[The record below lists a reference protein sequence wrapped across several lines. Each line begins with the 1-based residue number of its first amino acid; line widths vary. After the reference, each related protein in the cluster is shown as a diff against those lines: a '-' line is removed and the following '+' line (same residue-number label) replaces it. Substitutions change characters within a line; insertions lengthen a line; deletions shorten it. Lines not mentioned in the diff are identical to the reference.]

1 MTFIDAIKAGFKNFA
16 NFKGT
21 ASRSEF
27 WYWVLFTTLVG
38 LVLDQIDNLSGLTA
52 NAGMGLSSISSLVF
66 LVPNISII
74 FRRLHD
80 AGFSGWLY
88 AINLVPF
95 AAAAWLAVTFVTEY
109 QARALPLEPGA
120 MGAAIEEF
128 ALTQSGPIYDA
139 IVAGAFSGS
148 ASAFFTLLFTG
159 IAVVV
164 ASIFFYTRP
173 TKTAEQGNKYAG
185 DATAPQLYDGGT
197 TS

>member
-1 MTFIDAIKAGFKNFA
+1 MTFVDAIKAGFKNFA

-27 WYWVLFTTLVG
+27 WYWVLFTTLLN
-38 LVLDQIDNLSGLTA
+38 LVLSQIDALAGLGSTS
-52 NAGMGLSSISSLVF
+52 MGLSSIASLVLF
-66 LVPNISII
+66 IPNISVI

-80 AGFSGWLY
+80 AGYSGWLY

-109 QARALPLEPGA
+109 QASSLPLEPGA
-120 MGAAIEEF
+120 MGTAIEEF

-139 IVAGAFSGS
+139 ILAGEFNGS

-159 IAVVV
+159 VAVVV
-164 ASIFFYTRP
+164 ASIFFYTRK

-185 DATAPQLYDGGT
+185 ATAPQLYDGGT

>member
-27 WYWVLFTTLVG
+27 WYWVLFTTL
-38 LVLDQIDNLSGLTA
+38 LNAVLSQIDALAAIGST
-52 NAGMGLSSISSLVF
+52 GMGLSSIASLVLF
-66 LVPNISII
+66 IPNISVI

-80 AGFSGWLY
+80 AGFSGWLCS
-88 AINLVPF
+88 INLVPF
-95 AAAAWLAVTFVTEY
+95 AAAAWFAVTFVTEY
-109 QARALPLEPGA
+109 QASALPVEPGA
-120 MGAAIEEF
+120 MGAAITEF
-128 ALTQSGPIYDA
+128 ATTQSGPIADA
-139 IVAGAFSGS
+139 ILAGDFNGS

-159 IAVVV
+159 VAVVV
-164 ASIFFYTRP
+164 ASIFFYTRK

-185 DATAPQLYDGGT
+185 DAAAPQLYDGGT

>member
-1 MTFIDAIKAGFKNFA
+1 MTFVDAIKAGFKNYS

-27 WYWVLFTTLVG
+27 WYWVLFTTLLN
-38 LVLDQIDNLSGLTA
+38 LVLSQIDTLAGIGST
-52 NAGMGLSSISSLVF
+52 GMGLSSIASLALF
-66 LVPNISII
+66 IPNISVI

-88 AINLVPF
+88 AINLIPF
-95 AAAAWLAVTFVTEY
+95 AAAAWLAVTFVSEY
-109 QARALPLEPGA
+109 EASGLTMDPDAISL
-120 MGAAIEEF
+120 AAEEF
-128 ALTQSGPIYDA
+128 VATQTGPIYDA

-148 ASAFFTLLFTG
+148 ATSFLVTLLTA
-159 IAVVV
+159 IAVGV
-164 ASIFFYTRP
+164 AFIVFYTRP

-185 DATAPQLYDGGT
+185 DATVPQLYDGGT

>member
-27 WYWVLFTTLVG
+27 WYWVLFTTLLN
-38 LVLDQIDNLSGLTA
+38 LVLSQIDALAGIGST
-52 NAGMGLSSISSLVF
+52 GMGLSSIASLVLF
-66 LVPNISII
+66 IPNISII

-109 QARALPLEPGA
+109 QASALPVEPGA

-159 IAVVV
+159 VAVVV

-173 TKTAEQGNKYAG
+173 TKTAEQGNKHAG
-185 DATAPQLYDGGT
+185 PPVAQQLYDGGT

>member
-1 MTFIDAIKAGFKNFA
+1 MTFVDAIKAGFKNYA

-27 WYWVLFTTLVG
+27 WYWVLFTTLLN
-38 LVLDQIDNLSGLTA
+38 LVLSQIDTLAGIGST
-52 NAGMGLSSISSLVF
+52 GMGLSSIASLALF
-66 LVPNISII
+66 IPNISVI

-88 AINLVPF
+88 AINLIPF
-95 AAAAWLAVTFVTEY
+95 AAAAWLAVTFVSEY
-109 QARALPLEPGA
+109 EASGLPMDPQEIGL
-120 MGAAIEEF
+120 AIEEF
-128 ALTQSGPIYDA
+128 AITQTGPIYDA

-185 DATAPQLYDGGT
+185 DATVPQLYDGGT

>member
-27 WYWVLFTTLVG
+27 WYWVLFTTLLN
-38 LVLDQIDNLSGLTA
+38 LVLSQIDALAGIGST
-52 NAGMGLSSISSLVF
+52 GMGLSSIASLVLF
-66 LVPNISII
+66 IPNISII

-109 QARALPLEPGA
+109 QASGLPMDPQEIGL
-120 MGAAIEEF
+120 AIEEF
-128 ALTQSGPIYDA
+128 AITQTGPIYDA

-159 IAVVV
+159 VAVVV

-185 DATAPQLYDGGT
+185 ATAPQLYDGGT

>member
-16 NFKGT
+16 NFRGT

-52 NAGMGLSSISSLVF
+52 STGMGLSSISSLVF

-88 AINLVPF
+88 AINLIPF
-95 AAAAWLAVTFVTEY
+95 AAGAWFVVSFVSDFQASGLAADTDAITLAVEEFVTA
-109 QARALPLEPGA
+109 QTGPL
-120 MGAAIEEF
+120 
-128 ALTQSGPIYDA
+128 YDA
-139 IVAGAFSGS
+139 ILAGAFSNTLTSFLVMVLS
-148 ASAFFTLLFTG
+148 A
-159 IAVVV
+159 IAVGV
-164 ASIFFYTRP
+164 AFIVFYTRP

-185 DATAPQLYDGGT
+185 APVAQQLYDGGT